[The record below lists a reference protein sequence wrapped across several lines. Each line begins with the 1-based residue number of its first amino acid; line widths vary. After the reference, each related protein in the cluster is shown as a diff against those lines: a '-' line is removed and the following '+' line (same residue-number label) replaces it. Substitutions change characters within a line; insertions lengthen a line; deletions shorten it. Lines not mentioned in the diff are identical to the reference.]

1 MDFQTV
7 RTMMGDPSKMQEVWD
22 LACEID
28 ACASE
33 VFKDKDAGYIRD
45 FVNIVRSAALT
56 YLVTSGKMRV
66 QNAAALALDDDIT
79 EYLALCIKS
88 AIGLAI
94 LEELR

>member
-7 RTMMGDPSKMQEVWD
+7 RTMMSDPTKMDEVWE
-22 LACEID
+22 LACEMD
-28 ACASE
+28 DCASE
-33 VFKDKDAGYIRD
+33 VFKDKDAEYIKD

-56 YLVTSGKMRV
+56 YLVSSGKMRMLD
-66 QNAAALALDDDIT
+66 AAAMAFDDDIT
-79 EYLALCIKS
+79 EYLALCIKG

>member
-22 LACEID
+22 LACEMD
-28 ACASE
+28 DCASE
-33 VFKDKDAGYIRD
+33 VFKDKDAEYIKD

-56 YLVTSGKMRV
+56 YLVFSGKMSMR
-66 QNAAALALDDDIT
+66 NAIAMASDDDIT
-79 EYLALCIKS
+79 EYLSLCIKS